1 MVLSLLK
8 NRAARKGME
17 SAKAAY
23 IKATNL
29 TGLSREARIF
39 QSLIGGRSKAHL
51 DKVFIE
57 GAEQS
62 EAHQEACLAALT
74 QGREA
79 PQMPDPKPFQIVK
92 NKTDSVYTYVPA
104 EFSKEM
110 YVLGNLYQTASIGPT
125 ETLKIGQ
132 DIADRVS
139 SDIGL
144 EEPFVA
150 LQFLRNELEE
160 ADSKDYTGADISS
173 GTSNETSVDTNADV
187 AANSKNSD
195 SEKP

>member
-8 NRAARKGME
+8 NRAARKAME
-17 SAKAAY
+17 SAKASY

-79 PQMPDPKPFQIVK
+79 PQMPEPKPFHIVK

-104 EFSKEM
+104 EFCKEM

-132 DIADRVS
+132 DIGDRVS
-139 SDIGL
+139 SAIGL
-144 EEPFVA
+144 EEPFVV
-150 LQFLRNELEE
+150 LQFLRNELED
-160 ADSKDYTGADISS
+160 AGSKDYTGADISS
-173 GTSNETSVDTNADV
+173 GASHETSTDTNTDA
-187 AANSKNSD
+187 AANSRDGD
-195 SEKP
+195 SEKS